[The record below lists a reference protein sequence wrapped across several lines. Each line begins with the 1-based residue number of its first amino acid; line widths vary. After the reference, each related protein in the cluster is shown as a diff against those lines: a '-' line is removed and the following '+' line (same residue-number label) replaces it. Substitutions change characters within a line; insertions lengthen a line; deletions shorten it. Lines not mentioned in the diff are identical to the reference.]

1 MVYGME
7 IRDGGCGAL
16 YTKGGRDGRG
26 RGGLYR
32 WRDGRGRV
40 GLVVAEAVATSVREE
55 SKKSGKEEQQK
66 TTRKIDPLVE
76 KSIVLQS
83 RQNNYNLSVEYDSA
97 TARYT
102 TLKFDI
108 TSGLGVGGG
117 GQRRWKEDWS
127 DTRVFD
133 RLGTGSS

>member
-1 MVYGME
+1 MLTANLLLSAHG
-7 IRDGGCGAL
+7 IWNGN
-16 YTKGGRDGRG
+16 KGWWMWCPLLKVAGTAVAVVASIGE
-26 RGGLYR
+26 
-32 WRDGRGRV
+32 RDGRGRV
-40 GLVVAEAVATSVREE
+40 GLMVAEAVATSVREE

-108 TSGLGVGGG
+108 TSGLGGGG
-117 GQRRWKEDWS
+117 GQRR
-127 DTRVFD
+127 
-133 RLGTGSS
+133 